1 MKTKVVAAMSG
12 GVDSSVAAYLLKEQG
27 YEVIGLT
34 MDLYDVHGLKCGDA
48 GTKSCC
54 GWKAKEDANRVAVDL
69 RIPHYVVD
77 FRMEFEESVVADFC
91 GEYVQG
97 RTPNPC
103 VRCNEHIKFRALL
116 ERARKLGAE
125 FIATGHYARITH
137 EGKPGRYCLR
147 KGADQVKDQSYFLYT
162 LTQGQLART
171 LFPVGG
177 LTKADVRRIAREQ
190 GLPVAEKPESQEI
203 CFVPDNDYAGF
214 VAARCPE
221 AMRPGPI
228 LDTRDRVLG
237 THAGIVQFTIGQR
250 KGLGIAAPRPLYV
263 LDIDPVRR
271 AVIVGPNEELYR
283 RSLVAGSVNFV
294 CRKELKEPVPL
305 KAKIRYKHA
314 EAEALVTPGEGDKV
328 RVDFAKPQ
336 RAITPGQ
343 SVVFYEDDAVV
354 GGGIIHG
361 AVS

>member
-1 MKTKVVAAMSG
+1 MSG

-34 MDLYDVHGLKCGDA
+34 MDLFDVHRVKCGDS
-48 GTKSCC
+48 GTRSCC

-77 FRMEFEESVVADFC
+77 FRREFEEAVVANFC
-91 GEYVQG
+91 GEYVLG

-116 ERARKLGAE
+116 ERAHKLGAD
-125 FIATGHYARITH
+125 FIATGHYARITQ
-137 EGKPGRYCLR
+137 EGKPGRFCLR
-147 KGADQVKDQSYFLYT
+147 KGADKAKDQSYFLYT
-162 LTQGQLART
+162 LTQAQLART
-171 LFPVGG
+171 LFPVGD
-177 LTKADVRRIAREQ
+177 LTKGDVRRIAREQ

-228 LDTRDRVLG
+228 LDIQGQVLG
-237 THAGIVQFTIGQR
+237 THAGIVHFTIGQR
-250 KGLGIAAPRPLYV
+250 KGMGIAAPRPLYV
-263 LDIDPVRR
+263 LEIDPVRR

-283 RSLVAGSVNFV
+283 RSLVAGPVNYI
-294 CRKELKEPVPL
+294 CRGGLKEPMAL

-314 EAEALVTPGEGDKV
+314 EAEALVIPEEKDKV

-343 SVVFYEDDAVV
+343 SVVLYRDDAVV